1 MTVTILKFGGSNF
14 LDLEGYDRVALH
26 IEQRLA
32 AGENKI
38 VVVVSAMKGET
49 DRLKAQVLEVNPE
62 ASPSNLDAA
71 LTIGEMKSAY
81 LLEAAVSYLGI
92 SVTSLNGY
100 GLGIRTNSDSGR
112 ATVESVDPRPIR
124 SALQEHDV
132 VIAAGAQAIDQSG
145 RVTFLGR
152 NSSDL
157 TAIVL
162 ASMLEEHACEIYSDV
177 SGVSTGDPNLIPEA
191 QLISEIGYRTTAKMS
206 RHGAK
211 VLHHGAVEYA
221 ERHGVT
227 IICKSLTNDG
237 VVTGTTVTGHG
248 NARSVTV
255 ARDAV
260 VISFASVAER
270 NNLRALLD
278 QNGITTIDVEQNDRP
293 GLCVRS
299 DTDFARQLVEGTG
312 TPFSIE
318 STTAVT
324 VRDASGSR
332 VHLIPDYERAVWRA
346 RQLHEQIYPSSGRTV
361 RSGLTGKC
369 SRSLGPFRK
378 PRK

>member
-1 MTVTILKFGGSNF
+1 MSILKFGGSNF
-14 LDLEGYDRVALH
+14 LDLEGYGRVARH
-26 IEQRLA
+26 IAQRLA
-32 AGENKI
+32 AGENKM

-49 DRLKAQVLEVNPE
+49 DSLKAQMLEVNKE
-62 ASPSNLDAA
+62 AAPSNLDTA
-71 LTIGEMKSAY
+71 LATGEMLSACR
-81 LLEAAVSYLGI
+81 LEAAVSRLGI

-112 ATVESVDPRPIR
+112 ATVESVNPRPIQ

-162 ASMLEEHACEIYSDV
+162 ASMLEAHACEIYSDV
-177 SGVSTGDPNLIPEA
+177 SGVSTTDPNLIPEA
-191 QLISEIGYRTTAKMS
+191 QLIPEIGYRTIAEMS
-206 RHGAK
+206 RYGAK

-221 ERHGVT
+221 ERHAVT

-255 ARDAV
+255 ARDAAV
-260 VISFASVAER
+260 MSFASVAER
-270 NNLRALLD
+270 DNLRALLD
-278 QNGITTIDVEQNDRP
+278 QNGITTIDVEPNDRP
-293 GLCVRS
+293 GLCVMS
-299 DTDFARQLVEGTG
+299 DTDFAMRLVAVAGIS
-312 TPFSIE
+312 PVSIK
-318 STTAVT
+318 STMVVT
-324 VRDASGSR
+324 VLDASGPR
-332 VHLIPDYERAVWRA
+332 VQLIGVYERAVSLA
-346 RQLHEQIYPSSGRTV
+346 RQLHEQMYPGAVAERFGRD
-361 RSGLTGKC
+361 
-369 SRSLGPFRK
+369 
-378 PRK
+378 

>member
-14 LDLEGYDRVALH
+14 LDLEGYDRVAQH
-26 IEQRLA
+26 IEQRRA

-38 VVVVSAMKGET
+38 VAVVSAMKGET
-49 DRLKAQVLEVNPE
+49 DSLKAQILEVNPE

-71 LTIGEMKSAY
+71 LAIGEMRSVS

-100 GLGIRTNSDSGR
+100 GLGILTNSDSGR
-112 ATVESVDPRPIR
+112 AKVESVDPRPIR

-191 QLISEIGYRTTAKMS
+191 QLIPEIGYRTTAKMS

-278 QNGITTIDVEQNDRP
+278 QHGIRAVADRRDRP

-324 VRDASGSR
+324 VRDASVRR

-361 RSGLTGKC
+361 RSRPTGKC

>member
-1 MTVTILKFGGSNF
+1 MTILKFGGSNF
-14 LDLEGYDRVALH
+14 LGPEGYHRVALH
-26 IEQRLA
+26 IAQRRA

-38 VVVVSAMKGET
+38 VAVVSAMKGET
-49 DRLKAQVLEVNPE
+49 DSLKAQVLEVNPE

-278 QNGITTIDVEQNDRP
+278 QHGIRAVADRRDRP

-361 RSGLTGKC
+361 RSRLTGKC

>member
-1 MTVTILKFGGSNF
+1 MMVTILKFGGSNF
-14 LDLEGYDRVALH
+14 LDLEGYGRVARH

-49 DRLKAQVLEVNPE
+49 DSLKAQILEVNKE

-71 LTIGEMKSAY
+71 LATGEMKSVC
-81 LLEAAVSYLGI
+81 LLEAAVSRLGI

-100 GLGIRTNSDSGR
+100 SLGIRTNSDFGR
-112 ATVESVDPRPIR
+112 ATVESVDPRRLR

-152 NSSDL
+152 NTSDL
-157 TAIVL
+157 TAVVI
-162 ASMLEEHACEIYSDV
+162 ASMLEGHACEIYSDV
-177 SGVSTGDPNLIPEA
+177 PGVFTGDPNLIAEA
-191 QLISEIGYRTTAKMS
+191 QLIPEIGYRTIAKMS
-206 RHGAK
+206 RYGAK

-221 ERHGVT
+221 EKHAVA

-270 NNLRALLD
+270 DNRRALLD
-278 QNGITTIDVEQNDRP
+278 RNGITTVDVEQNDRP
-293 GLCVRS
+293 GLCVMS
-299 DTDFARQLVEGTG
+299 DTDFAMRLVEGTG
-312 TPFSIE
+312 
-318 STTAVT
+318 
-324 VRDASGSR
+324 
-332 VHLIPDYERAVWRA
+332 IP
-346 RQLHEQIYPSSGRTV
+346 QSPSDQQW
-361 RSGLTGKC
+361 
-369 SRSLGPFRK
+369 
-378 PRK
+378 

>member
-1 MTVTILKFGGSNF
+1 MIVTILKFGGSNF
-14 LDLEGYDRVALH
+14 LGLEGYDRVARH
-26 IEQRLA
+26 IAQRLA

-49 DRLKAQVLEVNPE
+49 DSLKAQMLEVNKE

-71 LTIGEMKSAY
+71 LATGETLSACR
-81 LLEAAVSYLGI
+81 LEAAASRLGI

-100 GLGIRTNSDSGR
+100 GLGIRTNSEFGR
-112 ATVESVDPRPIR
+112 AKVESVDPGPIR

-145 RVTFLGR
+145 RLTFLGR

-157 TAIVL
+157 TAIII

-177 SGVSTGDPNLIPEA
+177 PGVYTTDPNLIPEA
-191 QLISEIGYRTTAKMS
+191 QLIPEIGYRTIAEMS
-206 RHGAK
+206 RYGAK

-227 IICKSLTNDG
+227 IICKSLTSDG

-255 ARDAV
+255 AREAV
-260 VISFASVAER
+260 VMSFASVADR
-270 NNLRALLD
+270 ANRRALLD

-293 GLCVRS
+293 GLCVMS
-299 DTDFARQLVEGTG
+299 DTDFAMRLVEGTG
-312 TPFSIE
+312 IPPVSIG
-318 STTAVT
+318 STMVVT
-324 VRDASGSR
+324 VLDASVPR
-332 VHLIPDYERAVWRA
+332 VHLIGDYERTVSLA
-346 RQLHEQIYPSSGRTV
+346 RQLHEQMYPGAVAERFGR
-361 RSGLTGKC
+361 G
-369 SRSLGPFRK
+369 
-378 PRK
+378 